1 MLVFETIANER
12 LVQQN
17 GRRHGIFS
25 TKLELFYLALNMER
39 LQKITSINQLI
50 TRRYVQT
57 S

>member
-1 MLVFETIANER
+1 MIFFETIANER

-25 TKLELFYLALNMER
+25 TKLELFYLAPMER
-39 LQKITSINQLI
+39 IQKTTSNQLI
-50 TRRYVQT
+50 TRRHVQT